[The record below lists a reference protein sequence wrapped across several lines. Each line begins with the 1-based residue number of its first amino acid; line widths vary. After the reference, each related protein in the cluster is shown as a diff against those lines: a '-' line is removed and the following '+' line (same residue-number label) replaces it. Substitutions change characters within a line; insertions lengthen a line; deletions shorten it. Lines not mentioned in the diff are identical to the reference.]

1 MEKYNFVQGKL
12 SLVLTSGYI
21 AVFSELILKYVKR
34 VFASIC
40 FEVTKNCPSS
50 DNWTI
55 WTQES
60 YFQEMRLSGALKE
73 GDSLFLDASDY
84 FISGNREHLI
94 IFAKKSYLMRD
105 PRNMHFTSL

>member
-1 MEKYNFVQGKL
+1 MATYNFVQGKL
-12 SLVLTSGYI
+12 SLVLTSEYV
-21 AVFSELILKYVKR
+21 AVFSELIMKYVKR

-40 FEVTKNCPSS
+40 FEGTKNCPPSS

-60 YFQEMRLSGALKE
+60 YFQEMRLSDALKE

-84 FISGNREHLI
+84 FISGTREHLT
-94 IFAKKSYLMRD
+94 FAKKSNFMRN
-105 PRNMHFTSL
+105 PSYMHFTCL